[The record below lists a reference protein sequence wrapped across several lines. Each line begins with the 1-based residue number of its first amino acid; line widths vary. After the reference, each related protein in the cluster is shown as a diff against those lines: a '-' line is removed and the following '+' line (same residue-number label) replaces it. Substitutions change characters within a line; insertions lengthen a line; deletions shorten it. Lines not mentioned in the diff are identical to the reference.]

1 MRTHTPSK
9 QQKNPTTRNARPRSI
24 KLNLINEALARARMR
39 RPQDNR
45 AEAPHSARRIAM
57 EARRAQARELN
68 GFGPFQVR

>member
-9 QQKNPTTRNARPRSI
+9 QQNPMTGNARPRSI

-45 AEAPHSARRIAM
+45 AEAPRSARRIAM
-57 EARRAQARELN
+57 EARRAQARDLN
-68 GFGPFQVR
+68 GFSPFRVH